1 MPKKRR
7 AKRPPKPYWER
18 SYRGHAYWQ
27 GRAKLG
33 RVTLEPGH
41 PAGEPGR
48 YRWEA
53 AGKLGRADTLLKAKA
68 AVELA
73 VALSDKQLPL
83 FD

>member
-1 MPKKRR
+1 MPKKRKT
-7 AKRPPKPYWER
+7 KRQPKPYWEKA
-18 SYRGHAYWQ
+18 YRGHAYWQ
-27 GRAKLG
+27 GKAKLG
-33 RVTLEPGH
+33 RITLAAEHG
-41 PAGEPGR
+41 AGEHGR

-53 AGKLGRADTLLKAKA
+53 AGKLGQADTLHKAKA

>member
-1 MPKKRR
+1 MPKKRKTKR
-7 AKRPPKPYWER
+7 APKPYWER
-18 SYRGHAYWQ
+18 AFRGHAYWQ
-27 GRAKLG
+27 GKAKLG
-33 RVTLEPGH
+33 RVTLEAGH
-41 PAGEPGR
+41 AGEHGR

-53 AGKLGRADTLLKAKA
+53 AGRMGRAETLHKARA

>member
-1 MPKKRR
+1 MAKKKTR
-7 AKRPPKPYWER
+7 KRQPKPYWEKA
-18 SYRGHAYWQ
+18 YRGHAYWQ
-27 GRAKLG
+27 GKVKLG
-33 RVTLEPGH
+33 RVTLDAGH
-41 PAGEPGR
+41 PAGEHGR

-53 AGKLGRADTLLKAKA
+53 AGRLGQAETLHKAKA